1 MKLLNDHSLQD
12 LNTFKIDV
20 KAKYFAEIVSVQELL
35 ELLADNSWIKE
46 KKFVLGG
53 GSNILFTKNFNGL
66 VIKNSIPGIKVIEE
80 NSDSVVIEA
89 GAGVNWDD
97 LVKYCVDKN
106 IGGIE
111 NLSFIPG
118 TAGAAPM
125 QNIGAY
131 GQELSD
137 TFQSLEAA
145 SVNSL
150 KLRTFVKNE
159 CKFAYRSSIFKQE
172 LKNDFIITSVK
183 LKLKK
188 NPSVKSDYVDIR
200 QYLKEDKISSPTL
213 SDIRKIIIKIR
224 KNKLPDPLVIGNAGS
239 FFKNPIVDIKRFELI
254 KAQHNDVVAFNVDDN
269 SVKIAAGWLIE
280 KCGWKGKRVGSV
292 GTYSRHSLIIVNHN
306 DATGAEVL
314 EFAMRIKEEVESKFG
329 IILKEEVNII

>member
-1 MKLLNDHSLQD
+1 MKVLNDHSLQN

-20 KAKYFAEIVSVQELL
+20 KAKYFAEIFSVQELP
-35 ELLADNSWIKE
+35 ELLADNYLVKE

-80 NSDSVVIEA
+80 NSDSVVVEA

-97 LVKYCVDKN
+97 LVKYCVNKN
-106 IGGIE
+106 FGGLE

-118 TAGAAPM
+118 TAGAAPI

-131 GQELSD
+131 GQELSE
-137 TFQSLEAA
+137 TFQSLE
-145 SVNSL
+145 SVSISSL
-150 KLRTFVKNE
+150 KPKTFVKDE
-159 CKFAYRSSIFKQE
+159 CKFAYRSSIFKEE
-172 LKNDFIITSVK
+172 LKNEFIITSIK
-183 LKLKK
+183 LKLRK
-188 NPSVKSDYVDIR
+188 NPVVKSDYGDIK
-200 QYLKEDKISSPTL
+200 QFLNEEKISSPTL
-213 SDIRKIIIKIR
+213 SDIRKVIIKIR

-239 FFKNPIVDIKRFELI
+239 FFKNPIVDKKRFEVI
-254 KAQHNDVVAFNVDDN
+254 KSGYNDVVAFKVDDN

-280 KCGWKGKRVGSV
+280 KSGWKGKRVGSV
-292 GTYSRHSLIIVNHN
+292 GTFLRHSLIIINHD
-306 DATGAEVL
+306 DATGSEVL

-329 IILKEEVNII
+329 IILEEEVNII